1 MEKDAYAVIFTSRRG
16 ADAEGYGAVAD
27 RMEELARAQ
36 PGYLGHDSVRGE
48 DGRGITVSYW
58 ATEDAV
64 KAWRA
69 NAEHLGAQAMGR
81 ERFYDWFRLDVCRVE
96 RTYGFTRG

>member
-1 MEKDAYAVIFTSRRG
+1 MEKGAYAVIFTSRLG

-27 RMEELARAQ
+27 RMETLVRGQ

-48 DGRGITVSYW
+48 GGLGITVSYW
-58 ATEDAV
+58 ASEAAV
-64 KAWRA
+64 AAWRA

-81 ERFYDWFRLDVCRVE
+81 ARFYDWFRLDVCRVE
-96 RTYGFTRG
+96 RTHGFARD